1 MFHKMLLT
9 GFFSL
14 SFLFLFSQNENEAAK
29 RELLKLPIPPT
40 PNAAALGKFGD
51 IPVGLSTGVPS
62 VDIPFFNYAN
72 ALKGLSLDVGLS
84 YHAGGHKVEDMPS
97 NCGLGWSLQA
107 GGMVSRTVRGRP
119 DDAVGGYLNTGPLP
133 YYYTSKYD
141 PRYLMPVAAG
151 TMDGITIT
159 NSSDYTLIKSIVEN
173 GTDGECDIFQ
183 FSAGSLSGKFFLDKS
198 GNVHLFAQSN
208 VKVSYEREPNSS
220 GQYIKSFSIV
230 DDKGVSYIF
239 DQFEFT
245 ESVNSLASDPN
256 SFLPEYISTW
266 YLSKIISL
274 DKKDTISFNYTLGNN
289 IVYESGFSESRK
301 ARHIDEVLSGPVT
314 YTHSYNTILTRH
326 AKRLSSIDFPEGA
339 KLFFGYTFPRQD
351 YVGDFALTS
360 VSVKTEGFEK
370 RFELSYDY
378 FESDVCNTG
387 DPSCSQI
394 NSTNNYYKRLK
405 LTQVL
410 ETDGATAL
418 PPYTFEYNSTKL
430 PPRNSK
436 AQDFWGYYNAQVN
449 NTLIPAIASTPFGP
463 LSGANRN
470 PSETHTKAWVL
481 EKIYYPTGG
490 HTRLY
495 YGLNKGVHNGVVKEA
510 GGLRVEK
517 TENFEPNTGSLIN
530 TNYTY
535 QFANGTTSGELQ
547 TLPNYFYYETGMWH
561 TTTGQVDLEWPEYYI
576 SQSSTP
582 NQSLNY
588 LQGSPVLYA
597 RVKVDK
603 DNNGASNG
611 YTVHEFTS
619 FPEILGAN
627 DNYPYTDK
635 QSYDWK
641 QGLPLKVLTYN
652 TSNQLVKAVENQYQ
666 YFHSAPLTGQTL
678 NLNVGVLYHDN
689 LNTPTYNLY
698 GVRAHQ
704 LGFGRSELTSSKEIM
719 YENGIAILETTA
731 NYTYD
736 ANRFLVKKVQSAN
749 SKGELLETRYY
760 YPFDYSTTGL
770 NAVGILIASNCL
782 NLVVSEESW
791 KKMGAT
797 WFLTGA
803 VANDYNGFNKTKII
817 TSELSQPLSETILG
831 AFNPN
836 VLKRHA
842 SYNEQVEILKHDAL
856 GRYLEVSKLGQ
867 PLVSFLWPSKGQ
879 SPFAQVTNARSNEIF
894 FESFEESGG
903 WDNILT
909 AYDQTRA
916 HTGKRSGKLEPPVS
930 GPESITHRNEW
941 MTVSLTGATK
951 FTYSGW
957 IYSAAQSAEIYFLM
971 KTENE
976 PGYVTYHDHVTTTE
990 TNKWV
995 YVQKEFLVP
1004 ADVKKMS
1011 LRLDNNGGGT
1021 VWFDD
1026 LRLHPSSAQ
1035 MISYTHDPVLGIT
1048 STSDVNSRPTTYE
1061 YDGLGRLYLVKD
1073 EEGRILKKYCYNYKG
1088 QVENCSGIANTP
1100 SWQKTGPERCKPC
1113 AGGGNYISNL
1123 KERQEI
1129 DTNPNSPTYN
1139 TTRWVDD
1146 GASANCVPQADFQI
1160 IDIYCQQNSQGAYT
1174 GNQVVIKK
1182 DKNPCSPTFNH
1193 VTTTIVY
1200 NPQSCI
1206 AACGDCI
1213 GADKK
1218 CLGNQCETGIKVY
1231 TASVFNPSTN
1241 KYDCTYHYEW
1251 SDGSWS
1257 QNYTEESLIEC
1268 PIL

>member
-1 MFHKMLLT
+1 MLLT
-9 GFFSL
+9 GFLSL
-14 SFLFLFSQNENEAAK
+14 SFLYLFSQNENEAAK

-51 IPVGLSTGVPS
+51 IPVGLSTGVPNIG
-62 VDIPFFNYAN
+62 IPFFNYAN
-72 ALKGLSLDVGLS
+72 GLKDLSLNIGLS

-141 PRYLMPVAAG
+141 PRYTMPAAAG

-159 NSSDYTLIKSIVEN
+159 NSSDYILIKSIVEN

-183 FSAGSLSGKFFLDKS
+183 FNAGSVSGKFFLDKS

-220 GQYIKSFSIV
+220 GQYIKSFSII

-245 ESVNSLASDPN
+245 EAVNSLASAPN

-289 IVYESGFSESRK
+289 LTYESGFAESR
-301 ARHIDEVLSGPVT
+301 RTYIDEFIPGPST
-314 YTHSYNTILTRH
+314 HTHSYNTILTRH
-326 AKRLSSIDFPEGA
+326 GKRLSSVDLPEGT
-339 KLFFGYTFPRQD
+339 KLLFGYTFPRHD
-351 YVGDFALTS
+351 YAGDYALTS
-360 VSVKTEGFEK
+360 VSINTESFEK

-410 ETDGATAL
+410 ETDGATSL

-436 AQDFWGYYNAQVN
+436 SQDFWGYYNAQVN
-449 NTLIPAIASTPFGP
+449 NTLIPQIANTPFGP

-495 YGLNKGVHNGVVKEA
+495 YGLNKGVHNGVVSNA

-517 TENFEPNTGSLIN
+517 TEDFDPNTGSLIN

-535 QFANGTTSGELQ
+535 QLANGTTSGELQ

-561 TTTGQVDLEWPEYYI
+561 TTTGQVDLEWPEYYFN
-576 SQSSTP
+576 QTSTP

-588 LQGSPVLYA
+588 LQGSPVLYT

-603 DNNGASNG
+603 DNNGSSIG
-611 YTVHEFTS
+611 YTVNEFTS
-619 FPEILGAN
+619 FPEILGAS
-627 DNYPYTDK
+627 DNYPYADK

-641 QGLPLKVLTYN
+641 QGLPLKILSYN
-652 TSNQLVKAVENQYQ
+652 ISNQLVKTVENQYQ
-666 YFHSAPLTGQTL
+666 YFHSAPLTSQSL
-678 NLNVGVLYHDN
+678 NLNVGVLFHDN
-689 LNTPTYNLY
+689 QNTPTYNLY
-698 GVRAHQ
+698 GARAYQ
-704 LGFGRSELTSSKEIM
+704 LGFGRSELTSSKETM
-719 YENGIAILETTA
+719 YENGIAILETTT

-736 ANRFLVKKVQSAN
+736 PDHYLVKKVQSAN

-760 YPFDYSTTGL
+760 YPCDYSTGSSGG
-770 NAVGILIASNCL
+770 NANCL
-782 NLVVSEESW
+782 NLIISEESW
-791 KKMGAT
+791 KKMGTT

-803 VANDYNGFNKTKII
+803 VANEYSGYNKKKII
-817 TSELSQPLSETILG
+817 TAELSQPLSENILG
-831 AFNPN
+831 AFNPA

-856 GRYLEVSKLGQ
+856 GRYLEVSKRGQ

-879 SPFAQVTNARSNEIF
+879 SPIAQAINAKSNEIYF
-894 FESFEESGG
+894 SSLEENNG
-903 WDNILT
+903 WDNGLS
-909 AYDQTRA
+909 AYDNTRA
-916 HTGKRSGKLEPPVS
+916 HTGRRSGRIDAPVS
-930 GPESITHRNEW
+930 GPEALAHPSSWLDVNIT
-941 MTVSLTGATK
+941 SPTK
-951 FTYSGW
+951 FKYSGW
-957 IYSAAQSAEIYFLM
+957 IYSTANYVEIFLL
-971 KTENE
+971 TRVNTTD
-976 PGYVTYHDHVTTTE
+976 YVTYHDHVITTE
-990 TNKWV
+990 KNKWV
-995 YVQKEFLVP
+995 YVEKEFTVP
-1004 ADVKKMS
+1004 AGVIQMR
-1011 LRLDNNGGGT
+1011 LRVDNNGGGT

-1035 MISYTHDPVLGIT
+1035 MLTYTLDPVLGLT
-1048 STSDVNSRPTTYE
+1048 STSDVNSRPVTYE
-1061 YDGLGRLYLVKD
+1061 YDGLGKLYLVKD
-1073 EEGRILKKYCYNYKG
+1073 KEGNIIKKYCYNYKG

-1100 SWQKTGPERCKPC
+1100 NWQKTGHERCKPC
-1113 AGGGNYISNL
+1113 AGGGNYVSNL
-1123 KERQEI
+1123 KERQEV
-1129 DTNPNSPTYN
+1129 DTNPNSSTYN
-1139 TTRWVDD
+1139 STRWVDD
-1146 GASANCVPQADFQI
+1146 GTSANCVPQADLQI
-1160 IDIYCQQNSQGAYT
+1160 IDIYCEQNSRGAYT
-1174 GNQVVIKK
+1174 GNQIVIKK

-1193 VTTTIVY
+1193 ITTITVY
-1200 NPQSCI
+1200 NPQGCI
-1206 AACGDCI
+1206 AACSDCT
-1213 GADKK
+1213 GPDKK
-1218 CLGNQCETGIKVY
+1218 CLGNQCEPGIKVY

-1251 SDGSWS
+1251 SDSSWS
-1257 QNYTEESLIEC
+1257 QNYTEESFVEC